1 MIVNLKKEVYALG
14 GNFFQSLPSI
24 LITRF
29 FKYKDYHM
37 FIFYL
42 ECFNYSTGDGQGKL
56 LLSILPETSYA
67 DRDLAWQLVKLRSLI
82 PSRLN
87 SKKCYGALQ
96 HVLLA
101 CFLFSRL
108 NAPSRPCLRFQV
120 YLAEASRGIVLYWIF
135 SNSMEDL

>member
-1 MIVNLKKEVYALG
+1 
-14 GNFFQSLPSI
+14 
-24 LITRF
+24 
-29 FKYKDYHM
+29 M

-42 ECFNYSTGDGQGKL
+42 ECFNYSTGDGRGKL

-67 DRDLAWQLVKLRSLI
+67 DRDLAWQLVKLSSLI

-135 SNSMEDL
+135 SSSMEDL